1 MQLVAKAATARW
13 EEELRVEA
21 RQRGLARKFATRWR
35 ARVVAGGPRLRS
47 ALAHIHQI
55 EWPLECRPGR
65 AGRAAG
71 GARVRRRHMHVRER
85 RDAGRRYRR
94 WQPMSWPGSQQY
106 AGWHLSGG
114 RCGSRQPVGY
124 RRVRSG
130 HWDRHL
136 VHGCVH
142 RRGGLRRGVWLQHQ
156 EPTRSMAGG
165 RVACELTS
173 RFTSRRAH
181 RLPGARRR
189 HRQRRVQASDAN

>member
-1 MQLVAKAATARW
+1 MAAAAVAAAAAAGAWAR
-13 EEELRVEA
+13 
-21 RQRGLARKFATRWR
+21 
-35 ARVVAGGPRLRS
+35 
-47 ALAHIHQI
+47 AHIHQI
-55 EWPLECRPGR
+55 DWPLG
-65 AGRAAG
+65 GRAAG
-71 GARVRRRHMHVRER
+71 GARMRRRHMHVRER

-94 WQPMSWPGSQQY
+94 WQPMSWPRSHQY

-124 RRVRSG
+124 RRVRFG

-165 RVACELTS
+165 GVAWELTS
-173 RFTSRRAH
+173 RFTSRRAD

-189 HRQRRVQASDAN
+189 HRQRRVQASDANDEGRGESLCVSQIDNSTTSTRSSTRRCNLMSKLGE